1 MKYKGYL
8 TDWSTV
14 FGFTLRN
21 QLGKKS
27 YVALTVVIAILIFTG
42 VAALIIIP
50 GAQDPAEPALTEAS
64 LELVTVCDLTGDFG
78 NVSWL
83 ASDAGFFGDVEYRNS
98 SLSPDDALEG
108 AGDYEVVL
116 IITRPEDSYEL
127 DIVSSR
133 GTKLPD
139 AEVNIFTSYVTGM
152 FRAELM
158 RRSGVDPSLMPDLS
172 INIESPEPVQSTPD
186 VDAERVEG
194 ARETINMVMSYITI
208 FIIYILVMFYGQGAA
223 TVVILEKTSKLMDF
237 FLVAV
242 KPAAMILGKVLATA
256 AAGFIQFAVWMLSGF
271 LGFRVGAGVV
281 RSFFPDS
288 ETMALIENL
297 SGLKGI
303 FTPAGLLIALVM
315 IVVGFLLYCSL
326 AAIGGAMA
334 SKPEDLASTN
344 LIFTLSVIASFLL
357 AMYAGG
363 TGGMVSTAGW
373 LIYFPFTAILVTP
386 GRAMAGII
394 TIPEGIIS
402 IGFVAILAFVCVI
415 IAGRI
420 YEMMSF
426 YRGSPPTPAK
436 MLKILR
442 DSLRS
447 DKADNTYS

>member
-8 TDWSTV
+8 SGWSTV

-21 QLGKKS
+21 QISKKS
-27 YVALTVVIAILIFTG
+27 YVALTAVIAVLIIAG

-50 GAQDPAEPALTEAS
+50 RAQEPIEPTLTEAS
-64 LELVTVCDLTGDFG
+64 LELVTVCDLTGEFG
-78 NVSWL
+78 DVSWL

-98 SLSPDDALEG
+98 SLLPDDALEG

-116 IITRPEDSYEL
+116 IIMRPGDSYEL
-127 DIVSSR
+127 EIVSSR

-139 AEVNIFTSYVTGM
+139 AEVNLFTSYVTGM

-158 RRSGVDPSLMPDLS
+158 RRSGIDPSLLPDLS
-172 INIESPEPVQSTPD
+172 VNIETPEPVQSTPEAD
-186 VDAERVEG
+186 SDRVEG

-223 TVVILEKTSKLMDF
+223 TTVILEKTSKLMDF

-242 KPAAMILGKVLATA
+242 KPEAMILGKVLAAA
-256 AAGFIQFAVWMLSGF
+256 AAGFIQFAVWVLSGF
-271 LGFRVGAGVV
+271 LGFRLGVGVV

-288 ETMALIENL
+288 EIIALIENL
-297 SGLKGI
+297 SGFKGI
-303 FTPAGLLIALVM
+303 FTPAGLLIALLM
-315 IVVGFLLYCSL
+315 LVVGFLLYCSL

-344 LIFTLSVIASFLL
+344 LIFTLSVVASFLL

-363 TGGMVSTAGW
+363 TSGMVSTAGW

-402 IGFVAILAFVCVI
+402 IGLVAILAFICVI

-426 YRGSPPTPAK
+426 YRGNPPTPAK
-436 MLKILR
+436 MVRILR

-447 DKADNTYS
+447 DRADNRYS